1 MAYNENEIELNLLEA
16 EISQLNTKI
25 NSLEDERRN
34 LIAQLS
40 EEKSK
45 NTQIIKVQN
54 ENRQLLDLI
63 NEKEQRIEN
72 LQNEIIELKQ
82 ENKTIG
88 RNLEKKYENEIGYY
102 KNLHETNSTK
112 IENANLVLKL
122 NERQHE
128 AILKLED
135 KIDEIKRADA
145 EYQKQMQIKHENQF
159 TNLKRKMMDHI
170 KNAQK
175 NMAQSNLDN
184 LDLNTK
190 ISKLT
195 TNQLL
200 IELEEQSY
208 QIEDLLKER
217 EKNKKEI
224 FALKTELN
232 THKKVEHI
240 LQEKNKRYLDMV
252 KACDKKIEKAKKNN
266 TNNNNSDDYDLII
279 NDDNENMTNNNNFQN
294 FKKFEKMYTKLFKDY
309 QNLKGVYESLRDRER
324 SQQQKFEGIINL
336 YKMVIDD
343 LVNDEE
349 FRNKKDIYVN
359 IEEIK
364 KGNFEKFSKEEKYSI
379 LVYLMKHLLPLVNS
393 ENNEINSFKEKIDSV
408 EINGNNKFMSK
419 TTYGD
424 FYGVKNRNLF
434 NKNEN
439 RLNTIGNFEKRAISS
454 IHDKTNKNRT
464 FTKFPKIETLFAEN
478 NIKQKHKDSKILFRF
493 LNIPNN

>member
-1 MAYNENEIELNLLEA
+1 MSSVLENEIKTLEA
-16 EISQLNTKI
+16 EISKLNTKVT
-25 NSLEDERRN
+25 SLQDEKRN
-34 LIAQLS
+34 LEAQIR

-45 NTQIIKVQN
+45 NSQITKIQY
-54 ENRQLLDLI
+54 ENRNLLDLI
-63 NEKEQRIEN
+63 KEKDQKMDSLE
-72 LQNEIIELKQ
+72 NEIISLKK
-82 ENKTIG
+82 ENKSIK
-88 RNLEKKYENEIGYY
+88 REIEKKYENEIGYY
-102 KNLHETNSTK
+102 KNLNETNTTK
-112 IENANLVLKL
+112 VDNANIILKL

-252 KACDKKIEKAKKNN
+252 KACDKKIEKSKKNN

-279 NDDNENMTNNNNFQN
+279 NDDNENMTNNNFQN
-294 FKKFEKMYTKLFKDY
+294 FKKSEKMYNKLFKDY

-364 KGNFEKFSKEEKYSI
+364 KGNFENFTKEEKYSI

-424 FYGVKNRNLF
+424 FYGAKNRHYF

-454 IHDKTNKNRT
+454 INDKNNKNRT
-464 FTKFPKIETLFAEN
+464 FTKFPKIESLFADN
-478 NIKQKHKDSKILFRF
+478 NIKQKNKDTKILFRF

>member
-1 MAYNENEIELNLLEA
+1 MSSVLENEIGLLEA
-16 EISQLNTKI
+16 EISKLNTKVT
-25 NSLEDERRN
+25 SLQDEKRN
-34 LIAQLS
+34 LEAQVR
-40 EEKSK
+40 EERSK
-45 NTQIIKVQN
+45 NSQITKIQN
-54 ENRQLLDLI
+54 ENRNLIDLL
-63 NEKEQRIEN
+63 KERDQKMES
-72 LQNEIIELKQ
+72 LENEIISLKK
-82 ENKTIG
+82 ENKTIK
-88 RNLEKKYENEIGYY
+88 REVEKKYENEIGYY
-102 KNLHETNSTK
+102 KNLNETNTTK
-112 IENANLVLKL
+112 VDNANIILKL

-252 KACDKKIEKAKKNN
+252 KACDKKIEKSKKNN

>member
-1 MAYNENEIELNLLEA
+1 MSSVLENEIGLLEA
-16 EISQLNTKI
+16 EISKLNTKVT
-25 NSLEDERRN
+25 SLQDEKRN
-34 LIAQLS
+34 LEAQVR
-40 EEKSK
+40 EERSK
-45 NTQIIKVQN
+45 NSQITKIQN
-54 ENRQLLDLI
+54 ENRNLIDLI
-63 NEKEQRIEN
+63 KEKAQKMESLE
-72 LQNEIIELKQ
+72 NEIISLKK
-82 ENKTIG
+82 ENKTIK
-88 RNLEKKYENEIGYY
+88 REVEKKYENEIGYY
-102 KNLHETNSTK
+102 KNLNETNTTK
-112 IENANLVLKL
+112 VDNANIVLKL

-128 AILKLED
+128 AILKLEE

-145 EYQKQMQIKHENQF
+145 EYQKQMQIKHDNQF

-252 KACDKKIEKAKKNN
+252 KACDKKIEKSKRNN
-266 TNNNNSDDYDLII
+266 NNNNNSDDDDLMI
-279 NDDNENMTNNNNFQN
+279 NDDNENITNINNFHS
-294 FKKFEKMYTKLFKDY
+294 FKKYEKMYSKLFKDY

-364 KGNFEKFSKEEKYSI
+364 KGNFENFTKEEKYSI

-424 FYGVKNRNLF
+424 FYGVKNRNYF

-439 RLNTIGNFEKRAISS
+439 RLNTIGTFEKRAISS
-454 IHDKTNKNRT
+454 INDKTNKNRT

-478 NIKQKHKDSKILFRF
+478 NIKQKNKDSKILFRF

>member
-1 MAYNENEIELNLLEA
+1 MSSVLENEIGLLEA
-16 EISQLNTKI
+16 EISKLNTKVT
-25 NSLEDERRN
+25 SLQDEKRN
-34 LIAQLS
+34 LEAQVR

-45 NTQIIKVQN
+45 NSQITKIQN
-54 ENRQLLDLI
+54 DNRNLLDLLK
-63 NEKEQRIEN
+63 EKDQKMESLE
-72 LQNEIIELKQ
+72 NEIILLKK
-82 ENKTIG
+82 ENKTIK
-88 RNLEKKYENEIGYY
+88 REVEKKYENEIGYY
-102 KNLHETNSTK
+102 KNLNETNTTK
-112 IENANLVLKL
+112 VDNANIILKL

-145 EYQKQMQIKHENQF
+145 EYQKQMQIKHDNQF

-240 LQEKNKRYLDMV
+240 LQEKNKRYLNMV
-252 KACDKKIEKAKKNN
+252 KACDKKIEKVNKKN
-266 TNNNNSDDYDLII
+266 NNNNSDDYDLMI
-279 NDDNENMTNNNNFQN
+279 NDDNENMTNNNFQN
-294 FKKFEKMYTKLFKDY
+294 FKKSEKMYNKLFKDY

-324 SQQQKFEGIINL
+324 LQQQKFEGIINI
-336 YKMVIDD
+336 YNIAIDD
-343 LVNDEE
+343 LINDEE
-349 FRNKKDIYVN
+349 LRNKTDIYVN
-359 IEEIK
+359 IDEIK
-364 KGNFEKFSKEEKYSI
+364 NGNFEYFNKEEKYSI
-379 LVYLMKHLLPLVNS
+379 LVFLMKHLLPLVNS
-393 ENNEINSFKEKIDSV
+393 NNNDINTIKEQINSV
-408 EINGNNKFMSK
+408 EIAYKENNTLMNKTSSTKFRTRNINTLKTPYHTRQNTFNTDMYK
-419 TTYGD
+419 TTS
-424 FYGVKNRNLF
+424 NINSLRN
-434 NKNEN
+434 
-439 RLNTIGNFEKRAISS
+439 
-454 IHDKTNKNRT
+454 KTY
-464 FTKFPKIETLFAEN
+464 TKFPKIGTLFSESN
-478 NIKQKHKDSKILFRF
+478 RKQKDKDSKILFRF
-493 LNIPNN
+493 LSINKE

>member
-1 MAYNENEIELNLLEA
+1 MSSVLENEIKTLEA
-16 EISQLNTKI
+16 EISKLNTKVT
-25 NSLEDERRN
+25 SLQDEKRN
-34 LIAQLS
+34 LEAKIR

-45 NTQIIKVQN
+45 NSQITKIQY
-54 ENRQLLDLI
+54 ENRNLLDLI
-63 NEKEQRIEN
+63 KEKDQKMDSLE
-72 LQNEIIELKQ
+72 NEIISLKK
-82 ENKTIG
+82 ENKSIK
-88 RNLEKKYENEIGYY
+88 REIEKKYENEIGYY
-102 KNLHETNSTK
+102 KNLNETNTTK
-112 IENANLVLKL
+112 VDNANIILKL

-252 KACDKKIEKAKKNN
+252 KACDKKIEKSKKNN

-364 KGNFEKFSKEEKYSI
+364 KGNFENFTKEEKYSI

-454 IHDKTNKNRT
+454 INDKNNKNRT
-464 FTKFPKIETLFAEN
+464 FTKFPKIESLFADN
-478 NIKQKHKDSKILFRF
+478 NIKQKNKDTKILFRF

>member
-1 MAYNENEIELNLLEA
+1 MYN
-16 EISQLNTKI
+16 
-25 NSLEDERRN
+25 
-34 LIAQLS
+34 
-40 EEKSK
+40 
-45 NTQIIKVQN
+45 
-54 ENRQLLDLI
+54 
-63 NEKEQRIEN
+63 
-72 LQNEIIELKQ
+72 
-82 ENKTIG
+82 
-88 RNLEKKYENEIGYY
+88 
-102 KNLHETNSTK
+102 
-112 IENANLVLKL
+112 
-122 NERQHE
+122 
-128 AILKLED
+128 
-135 KIDEIKRADA
+135 
-145 EYQKQMQIKHENQF
+145 
-159 TNLKRKMMDHI
+159 
-170 KNAQK
+170 
-175 NMAQSNLDN
+175 
-184 LDLNTK
+184 
-190 ISKLT
+190 
-195 TNQLL
+195 
-200 IELEEQSY
+200 
-208 QIEDLLKER
+208 
-217 EKNKKEI
+217 
-224 FALKTELN
+224 
-232 THKKVEHI
+232 
-240 LQEKNKRYLDMV
+240 
-252 KACDKKIEKAKKNN
+252 
-266 TNNNNSDDYDLII
+266 
-279 NDDNENMTNNNNFQN
+279 
-294 FKKFEKMYTKLFKDY
+294 KLFKDY

>member
-1 MAYNENEIELNLLEA
+1 MSSVLENEIKTLEA
-16 EISQLNTKI
+16 EISKLNTKVT
-25 NSLEDERRN
+25 SLQDEKRN
-34 LIAQLS
+34 LEAQIR

-45 NTQIIKVQN
+45 NSQITKIQY
-54 ENRQLLDLI
+54 ENRNLLDLI
-63 NEKEQRIEN
+63 KEKDQKMDSLE
-72 LQNEIIELKQ
+72 NEIISLKK
-82 ENKTIG
+82 ENKSIK
-88 RNLEKKYENEIGYY
+88 REIEKKYENEIGYY
-102 KNLHETNSTK
+102 KNLNETNTTK
-112 IENANLVLKL
+112 VDNANIILKL

-145 EYQKQMQIKHENQF
+145 EYQKQMQIKHDNQF

-240 LQEKNKRYLDMV
+240 LQEKNKRYLNMV
-252 KACDKKIEKAKKNN
+252 KACDKKIEKVNKKN
-266 TNNNNSDDYDLII
+266 NNNNSDDYDLMI
-279 NDDNENMTNNNNFQN
+279 NDDNENMTNNNFQN
-294 FKKFEKMYTKLFKDY
+294 FKKSEKMYNKLFKDY

-364 KGNFEKFSKEEKYSI
+364 KGNFENFTKEEKYSI

-424 FYGVKNRNLF
+424 FYGAKNRHYF

-454 IHDKTNKNRT
+454 IFSNNK
-464 FTKFPKIETLFAEN
+464 
-478 NIKQKHKDSKILFRF
+478 IKKKNKDTKILFRF

>member
-1 MAYNENEIELNLLEA
+1 MSSVLENEIKTLEA
-16 EISQLNTKI
+16 EISKLNTKVT
-25 NSLEDERRN
+25 SLQDEKRN
-34 LIAQLS
+34 LEAQIR

-45 NTQIIKVQN
+45 NSQITKIQY
-54 ENRQLLDLI
+54 ENRNLLDLI
-63 NEKEQRIEN
+63 KEKDQKMDSLE
-72 LQNEIIELKQ
+72 NEIISLKK
-82 ENKTIG
+82 ENKSIK
-88 RNLEKKYENEIGYY
+88 REIEKKYENEIGYY
-102 KNLHETNSTK
+102 KNLNETNTTK
-112 IENANLVLKL
+112 VDNANIILKL

-145 EYQKQMQIKHENQF
+145 EYQKQMQIKHDNQF

-184 LDLNTK
+184 FDLNSK
-190 ISKLT
+190 IAKLT

-240 LQEKNKRYLDMV
+240 LQEKNKRYLDIV
-252 KACDKKIEKAKKNN
+252 KNCD
-266 TNNNNSDDYDLII
+266 
-279 NDDNENMTNNNNFQN
+279 
-294 FKKFEKMYTKLFKDY
+294 KKFEKMKKNLDEPIEGINEDEINQDSDNENNNIDYKNFKKYEKMYSKLFKDY

-364 KGNFEKFSKEEKYSI
+364 KGNFENFTKEEKYSI

-424 FYGVKNRNLF
+424 FYGAKNRHYF

-454 IHDKTNKNRT
+454 INDKTNKNRT